1 MQVLFATVCRKKIEE
16 IGKMT
21 ALSQDEIVSSTK
33 TVIQGLD
40 TLKNEHHQILNSLLS
55 SLKTIK
61 RESGDTNLVEEKTNI
76 LKKSLETIELGISE
90 AQVGKRCGSVC
101 VCLSAAGLWAHFLFV
116 LCVCL
121 YTCWRKCTCMCV
133 VIFVW
138 CGIACVCV
146 FFVSLSSQVWCKIC
160 EDICVFC
167 GFFFIKEKKSTSE
180 VHW

>member
-1 MQVLFATVCRKKIEE
+1 
-16 IGKMT
+16 MT

-90 AQVGKRCGSVC
+90 AQVGETGDGGKM
-101 VCLSAAGLWAHFLFV
+101 AAALPQPERGLV
-116 LCVCL
+116 GG
-121 YTCWRKCTCMCV
+121 TGNGT
-133 VIFVW
+133 
-138 CGIACVCV
+138 
-146 FFVSLSSQVWCKIC
+146 
-160 EDICVFC
+160 
-167 GFFFIKEKKSTSE
+167 
-180 VHW
+180 